1 MLFTRLGKPSRLM
14 VPSLATCA
22 EDGGKGQYLL
32 CLESS
37 DVSNISADLQV
48 PPRFLD
54 CSVRLFHCQIALLL
68 TQLRPGGSVG
78 GSLFRQRPQSSPF
91 VCRRWASS
99 QRSTQGA

>member
-1 MLFTRLGKPSRLM
+1 M
-14 VPSLATCA
+14 VLSLVACA

-48 PPRFLD
+48 QPWFPDHSTSLSHRSNRPAADLAE
-54 CSVRLFHCQIALLL
+54 VRRVSRRLPLSRQ
-68 TQLRPGGSVG
+68 QRESSS
-78 GSLFRQRPQSSPF
+78 SL
-91 VCRRWASS
+91 CRLWVSS